1 MNPTPFCIFDEIEAT
16 LDESNV
22 YRFADYLKR
31 YSDRTQFIV
40 ITHRR
45 GTMEIA
51 DRIYGVTMQ
60 ERGISKVLTLDMDE
74 AEESLD
80 QAEQTNKEK

>member
-1 MNPTPFCIFDEIEAT
+1 MNPTPFCVFDEIEAA
-16 LDESNV
+16 LDEANV
-22 YRFADYLKR
+22 FRFADYLKR
-31 YSDRTQFIV
+31 YSDTTQFIV

-60 ERGISKVLTLDMDE
+60 ERGISKVLMLETT
-74 AEESLD
+74 
-80 QAEQTNKEK
+80 EQVSEKLEGSDSVER